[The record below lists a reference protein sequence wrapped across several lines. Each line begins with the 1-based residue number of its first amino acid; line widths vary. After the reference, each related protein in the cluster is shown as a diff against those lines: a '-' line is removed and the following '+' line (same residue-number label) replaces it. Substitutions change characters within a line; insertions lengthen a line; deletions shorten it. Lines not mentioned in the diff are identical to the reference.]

1 MIVAQISMN
10 RVTSISTSLRASEK
24 ELKATY
30 RFRAYWALGP
40 THLTEVGIR
49 FLVCVLALE
58 PRAHTFEG
66 ELHLREERVA

>member
-10 RVTSISTSLRASEK
+10 RVTSISTSLRTSEK

-40 THLTEVGIR
+40 THDGSGHSFLSLRVGLGAKSAY
-49 FLVCVLALE
+49 F
-58 PRAHTFEG
+58 
-66 ELHLREERVA
+66 